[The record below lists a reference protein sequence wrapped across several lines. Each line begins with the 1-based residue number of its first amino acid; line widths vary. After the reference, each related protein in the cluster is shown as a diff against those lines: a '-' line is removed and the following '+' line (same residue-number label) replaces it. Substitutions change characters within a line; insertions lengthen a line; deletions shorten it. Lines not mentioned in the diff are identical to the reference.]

1 MWLSQTDRWIV
12 PVGSVISA
20 SLTIFVA
27 CSGLEGSP
35 SHLMQPETVKFPELW
50 FLRMVSTGVD
60 VIGASGWNGN
70 WMECGGASWI
80 TVPLFRNTML
90 LDATC
95 RLESVTGCCVASFE
109 EKVGAWKTLLFAPW
123 LLPTEFCLLQL
134 AGWCQSTDFWRIY
147 FPVPLE
153 HPECIQCNLL
163 KRNSLLKK

>member
-1 MWLSQTDRWIV
+1 MWLSQTDRLIV

-50 FLRMVSTGVD
+50 FLRMVSMGVD

-80 TVPLFRNTML
+80 TVPCLGTP
-90 LDATC
+90 
-95 RLESVTGCCVASFE
+95 CCLMQLVGWRVLRVAVSASFE
-109 EKVGAWKTLLFAPW
+109 EKAGAWKTLLFAPW

-153 HPECIQCNLL
+153 RPECIQCNLL
-163 KRNSLLKK
+163 KRNNLWKK